1 MLFVTK
7 QDAENADQSR
17 QKKITYIM
25 KMLYTTMALLLTL
38 VLSNPALS
46 QVEVGNWEMHRG
58 NEGIVKFRTSN
69 TDERKKAFEIGKKNL
84 PGEKASGWSQAKT
97 SPDGT
102 VDFSEKSVL
111 TQCGEQLD
119 FTYFQTMVFVPTNEN
134 LSHLTLSYDEGDDG
148 ARIYFFNSKY
158 PNGSFSETSDLIGNQ
173 KAHREVDLKDQIVKG
188 EHNRIVIVQY
198 DQCPVLNKVRGVRIK
213 ANGKEIKP
221 TVLPDKFKLHA
232 YSVNGQRVEKGS
244 NYYMAFN
251 PSEQG
256 DAKPGRILNPGKGTV
271 LNIVKE
277 TVDAS
282 KGIVALKVANGP
294 SAGMYLTVTP
304 GGANYVKVQKS
315 DPKDSKAQF
324 VIRSPVEKEA
334 AGKNFVS
341 FESVSHPDHFLR
353 HAGYVLMV
361 SPANDANFKNK
372 VYRHDASWLF
382 EPIQ

>member
-1 MLFVTK
+1 
-7 QDAENADQSR
+7 
-17 QKKITYIM
+17 M
-25 KMLYTTMALLLTL
+25 KTIYNTIILLLVITCF
-38 VLSNPALS
+38 NQTFA
-46 QVEVGNWEMHRG
+46 QIEVGNWEMHRG
-58 NEGIVKFRTSN
+58 NEEKEGPTKFRTS
-69 TDERKKAFEIGKKNL
+69 TTEERKAAFDIGKKKL
-84 PGEKASGWSQAKT
+84 PDEKASGWRQAKT
-97 SPDGT
+97 NPDGT
-102 VDFSEKSVL
+102 VNFSEKSIL
-111 TQCGEQLD
+111 TQCGQQLD
-119 FTYFQTMVFVPTNEN
+119 FTYFQTTVFVPTNETLSN
-134 LSHLTLSYDEGDDG
+134 LTVSYDEGDDG

-256 DAKPGRILNPGKGTV
+256 DAKPGRILNPTKGTV
-271 LNIVKE
+271 MNIVKE
-277 TVDAS
+277 TVDAN
-282 KGIVALKVANGP
+282 KGIIALKVANGP
-294 SAGMYLTVTP
+294 SAGMYLTVTDDKV
-304 GGANYVKVQKS
+304 NSVKVQKS
-315 DPKDSKAQF
+315 NPNDPKTQF

-341 FESVSHPDHFLR
+341 FESVSNPNHYLR

-372 VYRHDASWLF
+372 VYRQDASWLF
-382 EPIQ
+382 EPTQ